1 MWQQVEKQA
10 LRTSGKRTF
19 GAVLAL
25 FLGIAVTV
33 LTAALEIFPKN
44 GPWRPMENPDAYRMA
59 AAARESLSG
68 RVSME
73 LRELPLY
80 ATGYELGDGT
90 SAMAIC
96 LTTRD
101 GLWFPVVVDLSVYDR
116 MDDYGTL
123 EGYRGRFRLMRD
135 PVTAKEIAD
144 TLREDYAFEESEF
157 LSLVLEPESPVLA
170 RTGGMLRLFL
180 GLALELLGFWLL
192 LGRLELRY
200 SPAWKSLS
208 VYGPPEEAAAALE
221 GELSRCP
228 SPWPLFTDHWLLVRR
243 PWKGT
248 VFVPVGDVVWCH
260 KSVVLRGGGAA
271 RCSVILYLRS
281 RRSPLRWEMPSE
293 AHAAAVLEQISRT
306 SPWMD
311 TRYIPQW
318 EQLWKHSP
326 EAFRNNPPCRK
337 F

>member
-33 LTAALEIFPKN
+33 LTAALDIFPKN

-123 EGYRGRFRLMRD
+123 EGYQGRFRLMRD

-180 GLALELLGFWLL
+180 GMALELLGLWLL

-200 SPAWKSLS
+200 TSAWKSLS
-208 VYGPPEEAAAALE
+208 V
-221 GELSRCP
+221 
-228 SPWPLFTDHWLLVRR
+228 
-243 PWKGT
+243 
-248 VFVPVGDVVWCH
+248 
-260 KSVVLRGGGAA
+260 
-271 RCSVILYLRS
+271 
-281 RRSPLRWEMPSE
+281 
-293 AHAAAVLEQISRT
+293 
-306 SPWMD
+306 
-311 TRYIPQW
+311 
-318 EQLWKHSP
+318 
-326 EAFRNNPPCRK
+326 
-337 F
+337 